1 MMKLA
6 LIALIETILWAHRLI
21 WGMLNC
27 EYVKKG
33 VAYLHMV
40 EDFYYLDIQVKLY
53 FRLCINSSDLL

>member
-6 LIALIETILWAHRLI
+6 LIALIETNLWAHRLI

-27 EYVKKG
+27 EYVKG

-40 EDFYYLDIQVKLY
+40 RDFYYLDIQVKLY
-53 FRLCINSSDLL
+53 FRLCIKSSDLL

>member
-6 LIALIETILWAHRLI
+6 LIALIETNLWAHRLI

-27 EYVKKG
+27 ENVTG

-40 EDFYYLDIQVKLY
+40 KDFYYLD
-53 FRLCINSSDLL
+53 NSSEIIFSFMYKQQ